1 MDEIF
6 NDLNSIEDITEVSDN
21 ALDTEDISD
30 LEYKEIIGEEA
41 PVLDGESIIPD
52 IEEEIRE
59 KIYKKT
65 RKKQKKKKKRKE
77 VVMRP

>member
-21 ALDTEDISD
+21 ALDTEDISN

-41 PVLDGESIIPD
+41 PILDTRYAVFLEISSIPND
-52 IEEEIRE
+52 RLSL
-59 KIYKKT
+59 
-65 RKKQKKKKKRKE
+65 R
-77 VVMRP
+77 